1 MIRALS
7 FLVILVYK
15 HELVLNFA
23 VQCLPK
29 DLKLLWM
36 IKESFST
43 RVSKCFAMLL
53 LLPCLRSERE
63 RAGLIFKGMYTREI
77 IVTLVKV
84 EVYCV
89 ALEGKL

>member
-1 MIRALS
+1 MLIKNPRECSLW
-7 FLVILVYK
+7 
-15 HELVLNFA
+15 
-23 VQCLPK
+23 

-63 RAGLIFKGMYTREI
+63 RAGLILKGMYTREI
-77 IVTLVKV
+77 IVILVKV

-89 ALEGKL
+89 ALEGKS